1 MYDSYSWT
9 MSAKIIPIPVSNRNP
24 GRSNLAPVSFE
35 RKELGVIL
43 NVYGQMVARGI
54 WKDYAIDMLAERAVF
69 SVYRRAT
76 ETPLYQI
83 NKRPQMRGK
92 QGQYSVVAPGG
103 LILKR
108 GHDLKNVLRVFDKA
122 RFKSL

>member
-1 MYDSYSWT
+1 
-9 MSAKIIPIPVSNRNP
+9 MSAKIIPIPVSNHSP
-24 GRSNLAPVSFE
+24 TRSNLAPVCFE
-35 RKELGVIL
+35 RQELAIIL
-43 NVYGQMVARGI
+43 NIYGQMVARGI

-69 SVYRRAT
+69 SIYRQAT

-83 NKRPQMRGK
+83 NKRPALRGK

-108 GHDLKNVLRVFDKA
+108 GHDLKNVVRIFDKA